1 MGWIFRFRICE
12 QFAQYRLSAEGLL
25 RPENLACDIHIG
37 KIAKLENNLGNLSGL
52 VESKKKKKKKKMQM
66 LCAGKGLASN
76 SSVLSIPINQGQLSN
91 GKPLDARIHQMD
103 ITEIQLGHNSGGN

>member
-1 MGWIFRFRICE
+1 
-12 QFAQYRLSAEGLL
+12 
-25 RPENLACDIHIG
+25 
-37 KIAKLENNLGNLSGL
+37 
-52 VESKKKKKKKKMQM
+52 MQM